1 MDSAVAVSG
10 RDVGRVPGDAAPW
23 QSIAARL
30 AQTIV
35 VVSAGSGRDCHGM
48 TADSF
53 TLVSQDP
60 TLVMVAVAVG
70 SRTHRLLASVPGFG
84 VSVLAE
90 EQAAV
95 ATHFA
100 SRRRSPGIRQ
110 FDLVSWET
118 APRSGAP
125 VLTEALAWLDCERR
139 DVVSAGDHVLVVG
152 EVVAARTRNRAGGP
166 LVRCERRYQ
175 ALSPLSGLRRV

>member
-1 MDSAVAVSG
+1 MDGAVAVSG
-10 RDVGRVPGDAAPW
+10 RDVRRVRGDASPW

-30 AQTIV
+30 ARTIV
-35 VVSAGSGRDCHGM
+35 VVTAASGQDHHGM

-53 TLVSQDP
+53 TLVSHDP
-60 TLVMVAVAVG
+60 ALVMVAVAVG

-84 VSVLAE
+84 VSVLAA

-110 FDLVSWET
+110 FDLVNWET
-118 APRSGAP
+118 APHSGAP

-139 DVVSAGDHVLVVG
+139 DLVPAGDHVLVVG
-152 EVVAARTRNRAGGP
+152 QVVAAGTRNRPGGP
-166 LVRCERRYQ
+166 LVRCERRYLSLGPWPDD
-175 ALSPLSGLRRV
+175 AL

>member
-1 MDSAVAVSG
+1 MDGAVAVFG
-10 RDVGRVPGDAAPW
+10 RDVRRVHGDASPW

-30 AQTIV
+30 AKTIV
-35 VVSAGSGRDCHGM
+35 VVTAASGRDYHGM

-53 TLVSQDP
+53 TVVSQDP
-60 TLVMVAVAVG
+60 ALVVVAVAVG

-139 DVVSAGDHVLVVG
+139 DVVSVGDHVLVVG
-152 EVVAARTRNRAGGP
+152 EVVAARMRDRAGGP
-166 LVRCERRYQ
+166 LVRCERRY
-175 ALSPLSGLRRV
+175 LSLGPRPDDPL